1 VLATDARRVE
11 ASARE
16 QRVDMKVHDVGEE
29 IRRRGFRR
37 WYERQLI
44 ESHAYLVTA
53 FLALILLLSGFE
65 AMRELR
71 GSPVYY
77 LVIVGVAAAAGMLVW
92 VGWRRFT
99 VLLAR
104 AELFAESASCPRC
117 AAWGKF
123 EVLAAEAAGAD
134 DPPESGRPHW
144 LRVRCRKCSEQWRL
158 G

>member
-1 VLATDARRVE
+1 MNAARI
-11 ASARE
+11 
-16 QRVDMKVHDVGEE
+16 GEE

-53 FLALILLLSGFE
+53 FLALILLLAGFE
-65 AMRELR
+65 AMGELR

-77 LVIVGVAAAAGMLVW
+77 AAIIGIAAGAGVLMW
-92 VGWRRFT
+92 VAWQRFS

-104 AELFAESASCPRC
+104 AELFAESAACPRC
-117 AAWGKF
+117 RAWGKF
-123 EVLAAEAAGAD
+123 EVLAAEAVADD
-134 DPPESGRPHW
+134 DPPEAGRPHW
-144 LRVRCRKCSEQWRL
+144 LRVRCKRCAEQWRV

>member
-1 VLATDARRVE
+1 
-11 ASARE
+11 
-16 QRVDMKVHDVGEE
+16 MKSPDIGEE

-53 FLALILLLSGFE
+53 FLSLILLLAGFE
-65 AMRELR
+65 AMEELR
-71 GSPVYY
+71 GSPAYY
-77 LVIVGVAAAAGMLVW
+77 VIVVGVAAAAGTLMW
-92 VGWRRFT
+92 VAWQRFT

-117 AAWGKF
+117 QAWGRF
-123 EVLAAEAAGAD
+123 EVLAAEPVSHD
-134 DPPESGRPHW
+134 DPPEAGRPHW
-144 LRVRCRKCSEQWRL
+144 VHVRCRQCSEQWRL